1 VWWGMHVQ
9 VCCHTAMWL
18 GLGGCEAWGMHV
30 LVGGWLAPHARDIQG
45 ISSQVGLHLRLSM
58 WVHSALVGVCSHT
71 VKCVG
76 SGPCVAQWLG
86 LVPGL
91 GH

>member
-1 VWWGMHVQ
+1 MYKCVATLPCGLGLVGVRHGACMCWWGDGSH
-9 VCCHTAMWL
+9 
-18 GLGGCEAWGMHV
+18 
-30 LVGGWLAPHARDIQG
+30 PHARDIQG

-71 VKCVG
+71 VECVG